1 MEWREISWEEIIIVW
16 KLLYYT
22 YICSNVNYNVINYN
36 NISFNVRTNIAFF
49 YITFLLYQKLNIN
62 LFLSLRFKKNLFSSR
77 CSVRIQFWHFSPVDV
92 VSTSDSI
99 CMSEVDQFT
108 DWCPVGKYEKSKQ
121 ETFELTRLLALKQE
135 RM

>member
-36 NISFNVRTNIAFF
+36 NISFNVRTNIVFF

-77 CSVRIQFWHFSPVDV
+77 CSVRIQFWRFSPVDV